1 MDLEKPAVEARQP
14 ERQPEGCLVVAIRI
28 PVRIVVLVLVVPVRM
43 VWDGLVVGRRLLT
56 DAVLRPLGRALAW
69 IARAVFVWPFVGL
82 WRYVVVPLGKA
93 LGWLGNVLVVV
104 PLVWFFRYVLTP
116 LGQGIAWVLG
126 GIGAGL
132 GWIYAR
138 VLTPVGHAVLWV
150 LKGLGA
156 GIAAMGFGVFAVA
169 SWLARYLVVVP
180 AQWLYAWI
188 LTPVGR
194 AVAWCAR
201 GVAWLVSTAV
211 AGVAWLV
218 GMVVTG
224 IGFVLYWVLRILLVL
239 PALALWR
246 WVLAPVGRVLVVI
259 GREVGDAI
267 GHAWRIAG
275 HISLAV
281 GRFLGTLLRWIFV
294 EPVRWAYR
302 TVLTPLGHVVR
313 DAVLR
318 PAAEAARSVGRVA
331 RQALTAA
338 RDSARQ
344 ARADF
349 RRMLFGESKEERP
362 QAVPMPRR
370 EPGSADGRTLG
381 SSTTALTKD

>member
-1 MDLEKPAVEARQP
+1 MDLEKPAAEARQP
-14 ERQPEGCLVVAIRI
+14 ERQPEGCLVVAIRL

-43 VWDGLVVGRRLLT
+43 VWDGLVAGWRLLT

-69 IARAVFVWPFVGL
+69 VARAVLVWPFVGL

-104 PLVWFFRYVLTP
+104 PLVWLFRHVLTP
-116 LGQGIAWVLG
+116 LGQGILWVFR

-132 GWIYAR
+132 GWLYAR
-138 VLTPVGHAVLWV
+138 VLTPAGHGALWA
-150 LKGLGA
+150 LRGLGA
-156 GIAAMGFGVFAVA
+156 AIAAVGTGVYGVTV
-169 SWLARYLVVVP
+169 WLVRYLVVVP
-180 AQWLYAWI
+180 ARWLYEWV
-188 LTPVGR
+188 LTPVGK
-194 AVAWCAR
+194 AIAWCVQ
-201 GVAWLVSTAV
+201 GLAWLVAM
-211 AGVAWLV
+211 G
-218 GMVVTG
+218 VTG
-224 IGFVLYWVLRILLVL
+224 IGFVLHWVLRLLLVL

-246 WVLAPVGRVLVVI
+246 WVLVPVGRVLAVI
-259 GREVGDAI
+259 GREVATAL

-275 HISLAV
+275 HISLTV
-281 GRFLGTLLRWIFV
+281 GRFLGTLFRWVFV

-302 TVLTPLGHVVR
+302 TVLTPVGHFVR

-318 PAAEAARSVGRVA
+318 PAAEAARSVGRVT
-331 RQALTAA
+331 RQTLAAA

-349 RRMLFGESKEERP
+349 RRMLFGETRAEQPK
-362 QAVPMPRR
+362 AVPVPRR